1 MAQNFFWTPIALYIG
16 KRPVFLFV
24 SLLSFAGSIWC
35 AKANSW
41 HSLEAARVV
50 SALAYSACE
59 SLCAGIEADIFF
71 LHERG
76 VWMGIYLV
84 GLLGGVSI
92 GGLMSGFII
101 NALGWRWHFWVFP
114 FPRLHRNSL
123 ILQVGAIASGVCAL
137 AFFFFFPETQFKR
150 STPASA
156 SIAGAG
162 PDKDSTD
169 SPSYEVPADEPST
182 GLTGTK
188 KTFVQQLNPFNPI
201 DKDKNLLLL
210 FLKPLPL
217 FAYPAV
223 FYGSVAFGTSLAFF
237 LAGLTVTPSVYQAPP
252 YNFSPA
258 INGLINIP
266 SFIGHFLGAFAG
278 GWLTDRIAEM
288 QARKN
293 NGIFEPEYRLM
304 ALLLPLFIYPAGCL
318 MYNLFCH
325 SAADEYRLGYGCG
338 RVEHWIV
345 GYIGY
350 GFISFGAASVPSIV
364 MTYGTHPVDVLPC

>member
-1 MAQNFFWTPIALYIG
+1 M
-16 KRPVFLFV
+16 
-24 SLLSFAGSIWC
+24 
-35 AKANSW
+35 
-41 HSLEAARVV
+41 
-50 SALAYSACE
+50 
-59 SLCAGIEADIFF
+59 
-71 LHERG
+71 
-76 VWMGIYLV
+76 
-84 GLLGGVSI
+84 
-92 GGLMSGFII
+92 
-101 NALGWRWHFWVFP
+101 
-114 FPRLHRNSL
+114 
-123 ILQVGAIASGVCAL
+123 
-137 AFFFFFPETQFKR
+137 
-150 STPASA
+150 
-156 SIAGAG
+156 
-162 PDKDSTD
+162 
-169 SPSYEVPADEPST
+169 
-182 GLTGTK
+182 
-188 KTFVQQLNPFNPI
+188 
-201 DKDKNLLLL
+201 
-210 FLKPLPL
+210 
-217 FAYPAV
+217 FAYPAF
-223 FYGSVAFGTSLAFF
+223 FYGAVAFGTSLAFF

-266 SFIGHFLGAFAG
+266 SFIGHVLGAFAG